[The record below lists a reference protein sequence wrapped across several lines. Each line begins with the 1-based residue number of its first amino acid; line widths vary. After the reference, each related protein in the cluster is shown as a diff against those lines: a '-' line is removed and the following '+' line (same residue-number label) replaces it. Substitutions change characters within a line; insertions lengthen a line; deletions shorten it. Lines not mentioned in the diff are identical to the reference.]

1 MSYVLVDVALGEII
15 CAVGEYFSHLKTP
28 VAPIAVTSECDV
40 DEIYPIVPCMSGRP
54 GRTLSV
60 LDTYNY
66 F

>member
-15 CAVGEYFSHLKTP
+15 CVVGEYFSHLKTP

-40 DEIYPIVPCMSGRP
+40 DEIYPIVPCTSGNP
-54 GRTLSV
+54 AATLSV
-60 LDTYNY
+60 LDTHKY